1 MNKAKSLVRKILIC
15 WMALSC
21 FIITS
26 VSISNDVLAAAPWN
40 GYAIYRSGVMW
51 NLNDHAGLM
60 DGNTMNSNNPVLHA
74 KGYGDT
80 VKLDTWINFTSDDAL
95 FVGIFKP
102 NNCTITPMMAG
113 YFTAKARELIGI
125 PYNVLDQIVYDAGS
139 NYWVYPEDISH
150 LRCDGVVEYVYEWY
164 NFRVGGSDSNWN
176 ISRNLLAN
184 YWEHSAFFITPR
196 KQHTELLTFVQ
207 SGVPN

>member
-1 MNKAKSLVRKILIC
+1 MNKAKILVRKVLIC
-15 WMALSC
+15 LIALS
-21 FIITS
+21 FITITS
-26 VSISNDVLAAAPWN
+26 ISISDNALAAAPWN

-60 DGNTMNSNNPVLHA
+60 DGSTMNDPNPVLHA

-80 VKLDTWINFTSDDAL
+80 VKIDSWINFTASNAL
-95 FVGIFKP
+95 FVGVFKP
-102 NNCTITPMMAG
+102 NNCTITPTIAG
-113 YFTAKARELIGI
+113 YFVAKARELRGI

-139 NYWVYPEDISH
+139 SYWVYPGDITH
-150 LRCDGVVEYVYEWY
+150 LRCDGVVEYVYEWCS
-164 NFRVGGSDSNWN
+164 FRVGGPDSSWD
-176 ISRNLLAN
+176 ISRNLIAN

>member
-1 MNKAKSLVRKILIC
+1 MNKVKSLVRKVLIC
-15 WMALSC
+15 LIALS
-21 FIITS
+21 FITITS
-26 VSISNDVLAAAPWN
+26 ISISDNALAAAPWN
-40 GYAIYRSGVMW
+40 GYAIYRSGVMGT
-51 NLNDHAGLM
+51 LNDHAAI
-60 DGNTMNSNNPVLHA
+60 MNGSTKSDQDPVLHA
-74 KGYGDT
+74 IGYGDT
-80 VKLDTWINFTSDDAL
+80 VKIDSWIDFTSNDVL
-95 FVGIFKP
+95 FVGVFKP
-102 NNCTITPMMAG
+102 NNCTITPVLAG

-139 NYWVYPEDISH
+139 SYWVYPEDISH

-164 NFRVGGSDSNWN
+164 SFRVGGSDSNWD
-176 ISRNLLAN
+176 ISRNLMAN